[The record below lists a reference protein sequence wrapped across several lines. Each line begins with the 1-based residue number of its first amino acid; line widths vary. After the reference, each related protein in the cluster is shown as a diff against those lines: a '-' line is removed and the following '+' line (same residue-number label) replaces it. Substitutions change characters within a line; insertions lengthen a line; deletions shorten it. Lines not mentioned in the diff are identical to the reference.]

1 MFKSFDKSH
10 KNRIIL
16 QDIDPKALDRLL
28 DFLYTSEIQ
37 VSEQNAQ
44 VLLNISGYSWSW
56 LILS

>member
-1 MFKSFDKSH
+1 MFKSFDESH

-44 VLLNISGYSWSW
+44 VLLNISGYS
-56 LILS
+56 